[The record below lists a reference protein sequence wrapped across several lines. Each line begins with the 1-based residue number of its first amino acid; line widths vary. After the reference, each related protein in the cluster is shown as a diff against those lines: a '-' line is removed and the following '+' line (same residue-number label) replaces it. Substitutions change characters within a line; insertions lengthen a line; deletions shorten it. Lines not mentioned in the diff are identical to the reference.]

1 MERID
6 HGFSHPWSEGFRQKN
21 IKVGDLRWKILWKNS
36 CWYVFHCS
44 GRTNLNLQVRS
55 DKVDRYV
62 RVELSHE
69 LSEKHT
75 HMTRAFI
82 HSVRSMCPDHV
93 LRTLQIS
100 TCKLRRGQ
108 RTAPQPE
115 LQWRW
120 PRSPVAPLT
129 LPWQTI
135 DPYSAQIWAPYLH
148 CCCSF
153 CTDG

>member
-1 MERID
+1 MVSLTLGVKASGRRTLRLVTWDEKYCGKIT
-6 HGFSHPWSEGFRQKN
+6 
-21 IKVGDLRWKILWKNS
+21 VGMF
-36 CWYVFHCS
+36 FHCS

-75 HMTRAFI
+75 QMTRAFI
-82 HSVRSMCPDHV
+82 QSVMSMCPDHE
-93 LRTLQIS
+93 LRILQIS
-100 TCKLRRGQ
+100 TCMLRRGR

-115 LQWRW
+115 LQWQW

-135 DPYSAQIWAPYLH
+135 DPCSAQIWAPYLH